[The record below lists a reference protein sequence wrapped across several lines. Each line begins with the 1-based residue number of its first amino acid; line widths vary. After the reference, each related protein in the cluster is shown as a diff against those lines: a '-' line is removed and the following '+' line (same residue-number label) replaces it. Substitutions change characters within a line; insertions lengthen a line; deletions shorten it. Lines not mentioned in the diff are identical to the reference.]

1 MKTFLTTVLLL
12 MSNKYGIIFFEFCD
26 LQKVN
31 FSENII
37 FINVKKKKNPKN
49 YFKNL
54 LTESMRAMQTFSP
67 TTSVVSSR
75 ISSNCSS
82 LTTRDPQLATT
93 NISGRVCDAMFASTS
108 VLGTTMSSSVL
119 SPVQSGFTQEN
130 TINSDKQPDLLQMII
145 DDEIKNLF

>member
-1 MKTFLTTVLLL
+1 
-12 MSNKYGIIFFEFCD
+12 MSNKYGIFFFEFYD
-26 LQKVN
+26 LQKVT
-31 FSENII
+31 FSENIS
-37 FINVKKKKNPKN
+37 FIKVKRPRNPKN

-54 LTESMRAMQTFSP
+54 LTESMRAMKTFSP

-82 LTTRDPQLATT
+82 STTRDPQLATT

-108 VLGTTMSSSVL
+108 VLGTNMSSSVF
-119 SPVQSGFTQEN
+119 SPAQSGFSQEN
-130 TINSDKQPDLLQMII
+130 TTADNKQPDLLQMII

>member
-1 MKTFLTTVLLL
+1 
-12 MSNKYGIIFFEFCD
+12 MSNKYGIFFFEFCD
-26 LQKVN
+26 LQKVT
-31 FSENII
+31 FSENIS
-37 FINVKKKKNPKN
+37 FINMKKPRNPKN

-54 LTESMRAMQTFSP
+54 LTESMRAMKTFSP

-82 LTTRDPQLATT
+82 STTRDPQLTTT

-108 VLGTTMSSSVL
+108 VLGTNMSSSVL
-119 SPVQSGFTQEN
+119 SPSQSSFSQEN
-130 TINSDKQPDLLQMII
+130 TNSDKQPDLLQMII